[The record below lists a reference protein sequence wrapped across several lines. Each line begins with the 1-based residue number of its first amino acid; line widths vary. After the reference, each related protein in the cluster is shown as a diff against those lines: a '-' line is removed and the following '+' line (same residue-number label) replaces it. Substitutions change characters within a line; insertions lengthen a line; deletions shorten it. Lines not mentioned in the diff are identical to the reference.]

1 MAAAGHRVL
10 GFVAAFAFV
19 APAAAVPA
27 QVIGRSVQG
36 RPILAYHVGDP
47 VAPARVLVVGCIHGD
62 ECAAF
67 PVVARLIRQRP
78 PRGVQLWV
86 VPSVNPDGRRAGT
99 RGNAHGVDLNRN
111 FPLRWRPIARP
122 SRYHSGPRPL
132 SEPESRAVANLVR
145 TIKPDLSI
153 WFHQPERNVRDP
165 DRSPEARRYARLVGL
180 PFLPLAAPPGTVAE
194 WTECAR
200 TRRRGLRRGAPAGP
214 PVRGRRRPP
223 RRRRAGRCYPGRRE
237 RRKRSGKYSEWGRR
251 RVMTFRSS
259 SRPSSSSR

>member
-1 MAAAGHRVL
+1 VAVAGHRVL
-10 GFVAAFAFV
+10 GFVAAIAIA

-36 RPILAYHVGDP
+36 RPILAYRLGDP
-47 VAPARVLVVGCIHGD
+47 AATSRVLVVGCIHGD

-67 PVVARLIRQRP
+67 PVVARLVRQRP

-86 VPSVNPDGRRAGT
+86 VPSVNPDGRRAGS

-132 SEPESRAVANLVR
+132 SEPESRAVAGLIR
-145 TIKPDLSI
+145 TIRPDLSI

-165 DRSPEARRYARLVGL
+165 DASLAARRYARLVGL
-180 PFLPLAAPPGTVAE
+180 PFLPLAAPPGTVSE
-194 WTECAR
+194 WTEWR
-200 TRRRGLRRGAPAGP
+200 VPGAEAFVVELPAGLMSP
-214 PVRGRRRPP
+214 A
-223 RRRRAGRCYPGRRE
+223 AGARHVAAIWAVATPGGASA
-237 RRKRSGKYSEWGRR
+237 RSGGGSTASGGGAG
-251 RVMTFRSS
+251 
-259 SRPSSSSR
+259 

>member
-10 GFVAAFAFV
+10 GFVAAFAIA

-36 RPILAYHVGDP
+36 RPILAYRVGDP
-47 VAPARVLVVGCIHGD
+47 AAQARVLVVGCIHGD

-86 VPSVNPDGRRAGT
+86 MPSVNPDGRRAGT

-111 FPLRWRPIARP
+111 FPLRWRPLARP
-122 SRYHSGPRPL
+122 SRYYSGPRPL

-145 TIKPDLSI
+145 TVKPDLSI

-165 DRSPEARRYARLVGL
+165 DASPEARRYARLVGL
-180 PFLPLAAPPGTVAE
+180 RFLPLAAPPGTVAE
-194 WTECAR
+194 WIEWR
-200 TRRRGLRRGAPAGP
+200 VPGAEAFVVELPAGSLSP
-214 PVRGRRRPP
+214 AAVVRHVAAV
-223 RRRRAGRCYPGRRE
+223 RAVATPGGASA
-237 RRKRSGKYSEWGRR
+237 RSAAGSTASGEGAG
-251 RVMTFRSS
+251 
-259 SRPSSSSR
+259 

>member
-1 MAAAGHRVL
+1 MAAAGHPVL
-10 GFVAAFAFV
+10 GLVAALAIA

-27 QVIGRSVQG
+27 QMIGRSVQG
-36 RPILAYHVGDP
+36 RPILAYRVGDP
-47 VAPARVLVVGCIHGD
+47 AAPARVLVVGCIHGD

-99 RGNAHGVDLNRN
+99 RANAHGVDLNRN

-122 SRYHSGPRPL
+122 SRYYSGPRPL
-132 SEPESRAVANLVR
+132 SEPESRAVAVLVR

-165 DRSPEARRYARLVGL
+165 DASPAARRYARLVGL

-194 WTECAR
+194 WTEWR
-200 TRRRGLRRGAPAGP
+200 VRGAEAFVVELPAGSLSP
-214 PVRGRRRPP
+214 TAVARHVAAVRAVSTPGGASARSA
-223 RRRRAGRCYPGRRE
+223 AGSTA
-237 RRKRSGKYSEWGRR
+237 SGGGAG
-251 RVMTFRSS
+251 
-259 SRPSSSSR
+259 